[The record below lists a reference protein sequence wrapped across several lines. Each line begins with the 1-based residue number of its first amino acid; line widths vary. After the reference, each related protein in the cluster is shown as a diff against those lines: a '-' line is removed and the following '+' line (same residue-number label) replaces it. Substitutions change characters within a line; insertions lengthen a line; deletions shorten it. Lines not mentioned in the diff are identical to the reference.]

1 MYQLSDHTFKNMK
14 SNYPLHKLLN
24 QSPAIDRQP
33 LMVSAYTPVTE
44 AITRMSQHSASCV
57 LVIEKKQLVGI
68 FTERDI
74 VKKAAAMI
82 ELKHLKISQVMTK
95 NPICIS
101 LKENVDIASVLSML
115 RQHKIRHLP
124 ALDES
129 GQVIGVIT
137 PYTIRQVLQP
147 NDLLKFK
154 SIDRLMTTKV
164 IHAPA
169 NLNLLQITQLMVNH
183 QISCV
188 VIREENNL
196 SQDIF
201 PQGII
206 TERDIVQFTALG
218 LNLACIPAKDVMSY
232 PLLPIHTEDSVWTA
246 HQIMQRHHV
255 RRLVVVDRHGKLA
268 GIITQTHLLKAF
280 NPVEMYAT
288 IEILQKEVDERS
300 TQLEKTNDRLQKEI
314 IEREKE
320 LQDRIALQKKLK
332 EQNLHLQQAL
342 MQAEV
347 AAIAKTTFLENIS
360 HELRTPLHVIL
371 GFTQLMKR
379 NPDAISSEY
388 QEYLDIIKRNGEH
401 LLSLIENLL
410 QVSKVESNSNDLNIE
425 KIDLYA
431 LLHDIEHLFQN
442 RAKEKSLQFNI
453 TRSAKVPQY
462 IQTDQIKLRQVL
474 INLIDNAIKFTQSG
488 SVTVQVK
495 MAVNPSQIGFI
506 PEKINPIHSLTHGSL
521 IFTIEDTGTGIE
533 CENIDNIFH
542 NCWQSYKSE
551 KYKAGMGLGLPI
563 SRFFVGLMGGE
574 ISLRNT
580 SKGTICQFNIQV
592 GLIPVTEE
600 KPNEKITEKPPQITG
615 EIIALEAN
623 QPCYRILIVDENKN
637 DRQGLTKI
645 LSPLGFSLA
654 EASNNIEAT
663 KIWEHWEP
671 HLIFIDMQIST
682 IDSYKFIKQIKSTI
696 KGQATTIIMIQKD
709 SSLNQQQLLNLSDG
723 NDWILKPFQPA
734 DIFAK
739 INKHLGV
746 RYLYDKIDQVKLEKE
761 LCQPQPNQKNQQ
773 NPQNNYPSQNILT
786 PDAINSLPAELV
798 EELEQASIRINLQD
812 IFKIVDKIRIY
823 HNAELAEALTT
834 LVEDFK
840 YTKILSLIQKARL
853 RK

>member
-1 MYQLSDHTFKNMK
+1 MYKLSDHTFKNMK

-24 QSPAIDRQP
+24 QSPAIDKQP

-57 LVIEKKQLVGI
+57 LVLEQKELVGI

-82 ELKHLKISQVMTK
+82 EFKNLEISQVMTR

-101 LKENVDIASVLSML
+101 LKETVDIASVLSVL

-124 ALDES
+124 ALDEP

-147 NDLLKFK
+147 SDLLKFK
-154 SIDRLMTTKV
+154 SIDRLMTSKV

-169 NLNLLQITQLMVNH
+169 NLNLLKITQLMVNH

-188 VIREENNL
+188 VIRGENN
-196 SQDIF
+196 SYPDIF
-201 PQGII
+201 PIGII

-218 LNLACIPAKDVMSY
+218 LNLTDINARDVMSC
-232 PLLPIHTEDSVWTA
+232 PLLPIQTGDSAWTA
-246 HQIMQRHHV
+246 HQLMQKHHV
-255 RRLVVVDRHGKLA
+255 RRLVVVDHQGKLA

-280 NPVEMYAT
+280 NPVEMYAR

-300 TQLEKTNDRLQKEI
+300 TQLDKTNDRLQKEI

-320 LQDRIALQKKLK
+320 LKDRIALQNQLK
-332 EQNLHLQQAL
+332 EQNLQLQQAL

-347 AAIAKTTFLENIS
+347 AAIAKKTFLENIS

-379 NPDAISSEY
+379 KPDALSSEC

-401 LLSLIENLL
+401 LLTLIENLL
-410 QVSKVESNSNDLNIE
+410 EISKGETNSNDLNIE
-425 KIDLYA
+425 KIDIYA

-442 RAKEKSLQFNI
+442 RAKEKCLEFNI
-453 TRSAKVPQY
+453 MRSATVPQY
-462 IQTDQIKLRQVL
+462 IQSDRIKLRQVL

-495 MAVNPSQIGFI
+495 MAITPPQIGFSQ
-506 PEKINPIHSLTHGSL
+506 EKIKPIDSLNHGSL
-521 IFTIEDTGTGIE
+521 IFTIEDTGSGIE
-533 CENIDNIFH
+533 CENLDSIFQ

-574 ISLRNT
+574 ISLNNT
-580 SKGTICQFNIQV
+580 SQGTICQFNIIVVLMQN
-592 GLIPVTEE
+592 TAE
-600 KPNEKITEKPPQITG
+600 KTSPIKPQINHRV
-615 EIIALEAN
+615 IALEPN
-623 QPCYRILIVDENKN
+623 QPNYRILIIDNN
-637 DRQGLTKI
+637 NSDRQWLNQL

-654 EASNNIEAT
+654 EASNTIEAI
-663 KIWEHWEP
+663 KIWQNWQP
-671 HLIFIDMQIST
+671 HLIFIDMQIAAM
-682 IDSYKFIKQIKSTI
+682 DSYKVIQQIKSTI
-696 KGQATTIIMIQKD
+696 QGQATTIIFSQKD
-709 SSLNQQQLLNLSDG
+709 NSFNHSKVIHLNGGD
-723 NDWILKPFQPA
+723 DVILKPFQSA
-734 DIFAK
+734 EIFKK
-739 INKHLGV
+739 ITKHLGV
-746 RYLYDKIDQVKLEKE
+746 RFLYDKIEQKQPEKE
-761 LCQPQPNQKNQQ
+761 LSHTQENH
-773 NPQNNYPSQNILT
+773 QNNQNNQNTYYIQNVLN
-786 PDAINSLPAELV
+786 PDAISSLPAELV

-812 IFKIVDKIRIY
+812 IFKILDKIRIH
-823 HNAELAEALTT
+823 HNAELAEALTN

-840 YTKILSLIQKARL
+840 YTKILSLIQKSKL